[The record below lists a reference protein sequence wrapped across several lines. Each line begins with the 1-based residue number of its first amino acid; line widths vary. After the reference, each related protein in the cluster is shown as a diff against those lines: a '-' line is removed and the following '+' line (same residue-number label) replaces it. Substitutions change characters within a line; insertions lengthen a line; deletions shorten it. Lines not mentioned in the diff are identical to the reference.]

1 MSKKYRIKNL
11 SEEFLK
17 KLAGFSAGYLSPD
30 SFEKLQNIFSAEI
43 SSKYFT
49 FGSESNMLR
58 IISGMFD
65 KSSFLNN
72 CIRCPHFVEI
82 LSAISIN
89 SNYLT
94 DILVRDPEYFYLIV
108 NEERL
113 NEKNNEN
120 DFYSAT
126 IKSLE
131 SFKTL
136 EAKLNFLRSLKRK
149 EILRIGAK
157 DILGLINLKETTEEL
172 SILAKALTRVLF
184 EICYREIL
192 AKYKMDNL
200 LRKYCLVS
208 LGKLGGFELNYSSD
222 TDLLIFYDEDEHL
235 PNNKEYHEI
244 LLEAVYL
251 FIEGASSITGA
262 GYIYRVDFRLRPDG
276 RNSPLCR
283 SYADYINYYESRG
296 EDWERQMLIKLGFAA
311 GDEELF
317 NKFKNYIT
325 PFVYP
330 ASFSISPMEQIKRL
344 KSGIEKNLPDDQN
357 IKLVPGGIR
366 DIEFS
371 VQALQLLNGG
381 RYKDIQTGNTL
392 DAIKMLEEKL
402 LLTAEEAR
410 IFREGYI
417 LFRKIEHYLQL
428 MNDAQTHSI
437 PAEGE
442 MLEKLAA
449 FLDYP
454 GSPAFTEAVTKT
466 RKNVLKIFNSILGI
480 KDEKSY
486 SAKIPEIIFD
496 NKTRAEKD
504 LRYLREGMG
513 LLGQKEFNKN
523 TVESFRN
530 IEGKLFKY
538 LRKSLNPDLI
548 LQNFVRIIK
557 SDNFPSIWYS
567 AFDDERFFKSF
578 LALCEYSQKSID
590 LFAEDEELKEIFLT
604 KRVFEKINA
613 AVMNNWSTKKALFLL
628 SVQHSLKLLSVPKL
642 SELLSAYFST
652 QIRIISEEEF
662 MEKNGED
669 YFIAGMG
676 SFGSGEMI
684 FASDIDLIFVVKGL
698 DNKSYLQKNFQEL
711 LLRFKEQFKPFD
723 ADCRLRPEGKS
734 SLLVWDLESYK
745 NYIKTRARIWELQ
758 SLCKI
763 NFVSGSKKIFNSFT
777 DAAAERINT
786 ENKEKLKSE
795 IMNMRKKLYS
805 QLGITNTRSRIINVK
820 KTPGGLADIDFL
832 LQYLTLSTPSLF
844 SKLRG
849 KGTLKSV
856 SILTS
861 LGEKYKSLYM
871 LKENFIFLKELQAA
885 NQNIFNATSSLMPN
899 DEKKNKIIA
908 HWMAFRSSEEL
919 HTRISKALQSNLA
932 LFDEYTG
939 KNNFK

>member
-1 MSKKYRIKNL
+1 MSDKYRLKNL
-11 SEEFLK
+11 SEEFLR
-17 KLAGFSAGYLSPD
+17 KLAGFSAGYLLPD

-72 CIRCPHFVEI
+72 CIRYPHFVEI

-113 NEKNNEN
+113 SEKNNEK
-120 DFYSAT
+120 DFFAST
-126 IKSLE
+126 LRSLE

-149 EILRIGAK
+149 EILRIGTK

-172 SILAKALTRVLF
+172 SILAKVLTRVLF
-184 EICYREIL
+184 EVCYHEIL
-192 AKYKMDNL
+192 AKYKFENL
-200 LRKYCLVS
+200 QRKCCLVS

-222 TDLLIFYDEDEHL
+222 VDLLIFYDEDEHL

-251 FIEGASSITGA
+251 FIESASSITGA

-296 EDWERQMLIKLGFAA
+296 EDWERQMLIKLGFIA

-317 NKFKNYIT
+317 NRFKNYIS

-330 ASFSISPMEQIKRL
+330 ASFSVSPLEQIKRL
-344 KSGIEKNLPDDQN
+344 KSGIEKNLTDDQN
-357 IKLVPGGIR
+357 IKLIPGGIR

-381 RYKDIQTGNTL
+381 RHKEIRTGNTL

-402 LLTAEEAR
+402 LLITEEAE
-410 IFREGYI
+410 IFKAGYT

-428 MNDAQTHSI
+428 MNDVQTHNI
-437 PAEGE
+437 PSEGE
-442 MLEKLAA
+442 MLYKMSTFLGYSDSAA
-449 FLDYP
+449 FK
-454 GSPAFTEAVTKT
+454 EAVIKT
-466 RKNVLKIFNSILGI
+466 RKEVLKIYNSIMGI
-480 KDEKSY
+480 EDEKSY

-496 NKTRAEKD
+496 NKRRAEKD
-504 LRYLREGMG
+504 FQYLREGKG
-513 LLGQKEFNKN
+513 LLGQKEFDKN
-523 TVESFRN
+523 IIELFRN
-530 IEGKLFKY
+530 IESTLFKY
-538 LRKSLNPDLI
+538 LRKSLTPDLV
-548 LQNFVRIIK
+548 LKNFVRIIK

-567 AFDDERFFKSF
+567 AFEDEKFFKSF
-578 LALCEYSQKSID
+578 LTICEYSQKSVD
-590 LFAEDEELKEIFLT
+590 LFAEDEELKENFLT
-604 KRVFEKINA
+604 RKVFEKINESMTGNW
-613 AVMNNWSTKKALFLL
+613 AVKKILFFL
-628 SVQHSLKLLSVPKL
+628 SIQHILKLISVSRLSEILSRFFSLKINVL
-642 SELLSAYFST
+642 SEEQF
-652 QIRIISEEEF
+652 
-662 MEKNGED
+662 KNEPGLE
-669 YFIAGMG
+669 YFIAAMG
-676 SFGSGEMI
+676 SFGSGEML
-684 FASDIDLIFVVKGL
+684 FGSDIDLIFVVKNL
-698 DNKSYLQKNFQEL
+698 DSKPYLQKDFQIFL
-711 LLRFKEQFKPFD
+711 LNLKEQFKPFD

-758 SLCKI
+758 SFCKI
-763 NFVSGSKKIFNSFT
+763 NFICGDKKIFNSFL
-777 DAAAERINT
+777 EGINARVGSET
-786 ENKEKLKSE
+786 KDKIRSE
-795 IMNMRKKLYS
+795 IIEIRKKLYS
-805 QLGITNTRSRIINVK
+805 QRLGILSQQTRILNFK
-820 KTPGGLADIDFL
+820 KVPGGLADIDFL
-832 LQYLTLSTPSLF
+832 LQYLILSSPGMFSKFSGKGISKSISLF
-844 SKLRG
+844 MNIEEKLKRI
-849 KGTLKSV
+849 TV
-856 SILTS
+856 
-861 LGEKYKSLYM
+861 

-885 NQNIFNATSSLMPN
+885 NQNIFNATTSIMPN
-899 DEKKNKIIA
+899 DEKKNKILA
-908 HWMAFRSSEEL
+908 RWMGFHSGEEL
-919 HTRISKALQSNLA
+919 RTEINKVLQSNLSVFEA
-932 LFDEYTG
+932 TIKKE
-939 KNNFK
+939 